1 MMLEDEND
9 DNERDQDIISA
20 TNTTCNK
27 REEDSISNR
36 PHCLFRSL
44 VYGPEF
50 GNQIRFMMLK
60 KRDW

>member
-27 REEDSISNR
+27 REEDSISNHFPLPFSELGLWSR
-36 PHCLFRSL
+36 
-44 VYGPEF
+44 
-50 GNQIRFMMLK
+50 I
-60 KRDW
+60 